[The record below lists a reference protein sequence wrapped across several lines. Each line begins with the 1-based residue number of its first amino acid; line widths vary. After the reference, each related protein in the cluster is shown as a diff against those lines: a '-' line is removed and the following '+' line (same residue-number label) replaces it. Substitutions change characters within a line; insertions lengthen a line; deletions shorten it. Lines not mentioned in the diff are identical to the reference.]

1 MRAFQVYFAFR
12 LARPSPNLN
21 TQQQHT
27 QHTNLQEGYAV
38 LPLLSGDLLRTFREF
53 VSVQLSSR
61 AKGLCVQA
69 TLYSEPT
76 QPLSAEMLDEI
87 ERIVVD
93 MFPRSSAGITMS
105 TEAAEALIT
114 KLAIVIDEMLLASAA
129 KCFEELNDVVSVE
142 GKAVG
147 EWLASFNAKPSVTTT
162 ESVVAAG
169 DEKK

>member
-1 MRAFQVYFAFR
+1 
-12 LARPSPNLN
+12 
-21 TQQQHT
+21 
-27 QHTNLQEGYAV
+27 
-38 LPLLSGDLLRTFREF
+38 
-53 VSVQLSSR
+53 
-61 AKGLCVQA
+61 
-69 TLYSEPT
+69 
-76 QPLSAEMLDEI
+76 MLDEI